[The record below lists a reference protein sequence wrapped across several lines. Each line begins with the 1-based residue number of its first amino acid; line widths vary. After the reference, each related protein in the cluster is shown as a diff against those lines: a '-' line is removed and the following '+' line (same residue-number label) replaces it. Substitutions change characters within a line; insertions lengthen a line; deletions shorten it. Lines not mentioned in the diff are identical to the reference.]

1 MRILHSAKAIITPKR
16 HADLYLL
23 KINDLSGQE
32 NLNQKCHAMAAEQ
45 GVKNAD
51 SHLTDYLCPLGVER
65 NID

>member
-32 NLNQKCHAMAAEQ
+32 NLNQKCHAMAAKQ

-51 SHLTDYLCPLGVER
+51 SH
-65 NID
+65 